1 MCFNLRKEINN
12 YNGKKKFLKSYA
24 NPLFSEIALHSQ
36 GKLKRVQEIVE
47 KAYHDKALTRMQI
60 LAISKRQRRRNRQRQ
75 WQIREISMQRLPS
88 PIWPLK

>member
-1 MCFNLRKEINN
+1 LQ
-12 YNGKKKFLKSYA
+12 SYA

-47 KAYHDKALTRMQI
+47 KAYHDKAVTRMQ
-60 LAISKRQRRRNRQRQ
+60 ISKRQRRRNRRRQ

-88 PIWPLK
+88 PIWLQK